1 MSRQEE
7 EVLCATWRMHSP
19 DRSCRYYI
27 QDVFFWR
34 LAGPVAPTG
43 KAIVHW
49 IGCINAI
56 KFQILLVESPI
67 GVSTG
72 RMSNQGDLGIALGS
86 EI

>member
-7 EVLCATWRMHSP
+7 EVRCATWRMHSP
-19 DRSCRYYI
+19 DRSCRYSI

-56 KFQILLVESPI
+56 KMKNFSLIQLYFCLRLIFI
-67 GVSTG
+67 
-72 RMSNQGDLGIALGS
+72 IALS
-86 EI
+86 

>member
-7 EVLCATWRMHSP
+7 EVRCATWRMHSP
-19 DRSCRYYI
+19 DRSCRYSI

-34 LAGPVAPTG
+34 LAGPVVPTG

-56 KFQILLVESPI
+56 KIEIFPHLTGDSCTTLWIKNLL
-67 GVSTG
+67 
-72 RMSNQGDLGIALGS
+72 
-86 EI
+86 EINSCKT